1 MIDFIYK
8 YEAAIRLGVFLGGF
22 SLLALWELATP
33 NRSLTQA
40 KIQRWFNN
48 IALVICS
55 TVVIRLLIPTAAIA
69 LAYLVEQNQWGIS
82 YEIDLPFWLRVVLTF
97 ILLDLTIYFQH
108 ALFHVMP
115 VLWRFHR
122 VHHSD
127 LDCDVTTGLR
137 FHPIEIVIS
146 TLVKFVAIL
155 GFGAPVLTVILFE
168 LILNLMSMFT
178 HSNVRINKTFE
189 HILRWFIVTPDMH
202 RIHHS
207 TLENETNSNFSFNLS
222 LWDRI
227 YGTYMAEPKAGQQ
240 GLIIGLEQYNSP
252 DWQNFK
258 GLITMPFTS
267 AIRGYAINDR
277 DTINTDEF
285 SRVNALVDIQTKSLM
300 QAKDLAEQKNQLLQR
315 MINRLTSSEHYQ
327 SMLINNMIDGFISI
341 DSKGII
347 ESFNPASENI
357 FGYKANEVIGKN
369 VEILMPESE
378 ATHHDANL
386 VRYQEK
392 NEKHAI
398 GISRDIEGQ
407 RKDGSLFPI
416 ELALSE
422 VYINN
427 KQIFTATVRDI
438 SKRKEIEKTIL
449 NEKHKAEEANRAKT
463 EFLNS
468 MSHELR
474 TPLNAIIGFSDL
486 LAIQKGIDPALQEQI
501 SFIQSAGHELLE
513 KVTNVLS
520 LSQIEDGD
528 VHVVLEQFSLSKLF
542 DECLLLIKPL
552 SYKAGIEVKLISNTQ
567 TDTINADRNK
577 VKQVLLN
584 LLSNSIKYNKKNGEV
599 TLLVDDYNDKGLRI
613 TVIDNG
619 NGIDE
624 SLINQIFVPFERLGL
639 ENSTIP
645 GTGLGLPISKK
656 LTELMGGTLG
666 VESTLCKGS
675 KFWIE
680 LPLARDIV

>member
-1 MIDFIYK
+1 MIDFFYK
-8 YEAAIRLGVFLGGF
+8 YEAAIRLSVFLGGF

-33 NRSLTQA
+33 NRSLTQV

-48 IALVICS
+48 IALVICN
-55 TVVIRLLIPTAAIA
+55 TVVIRLLLPTAAIA

-82 YEIDLPFWLRVVLTF
+82 YEYDFPFWLKILLTF
-97 ILLDLTIYFQH
+97 ILLDLTMYFQH

-127 LDCDVTTGLR
+127 LDFDVTTGLR
-137 FHPIEIVIS
+137 FHPIEVVIS
-146 TLVKFVAIL
+146 TLIKFVAIL

-207 TLENETNSNFSFNLS
+207 ILENETNSNFSFNIS

-227 YGTYMAEPKAGQQ
+227 YGTYLAEPKAGQQ
-240 GLIIGLEQYNSP
+240 GLIIGLQQYNSP
-252 DWQNFK
+252 DWQNFR
-258 GLITMPFTS
+258 GLITMPFIS
-267 AIRGYAINDR
+267 PVRGYAINNR

-285 SRVNALVDIQTKSLM
+285 SRIKELVDVQTKSLKE
-300 QAKDLAEQKNQLLQR
+300 AKELAEEKNQLLQR
-315 MINRLTSSEHYQ
+315 MISRLTSSEHYQ
-327 SMLINNMIDGFISI
+327 SMLIDNMIDGFISI

-347 ESFNPASENI
+347 NSFNPAAEKI
-357 FGYKANEVIGKN
+357 FGYKENEVIDKN
-369 VEILMPESE
+369 VKILMPETE
-378 ATHHDANL
+378 AAHHDSNL
-386 VRYQEK
+386 SRYQEK
-392 NEKHAI
+392 NEQHVI

-416 ELALSE
+416 DLALSE
-422 VYINN
+422 VNIQN

-449 NEKHKAEEANRAKT
+449 NEKQKAEKANRAKT
-463 EFLNS
+463 EFLNA

-486 LAIQKGIDPALQEQI
+486 LSIQKGIAPELQEQI
-501 SFIQSAGHELLE
+501 SFIQSAGNELLE

-520 LSQIEDGD
+520 LSQIEEGA
-528 VHVVLEQFSLSKLF
+528 VNIVLEKISLSKFL

-552 SYKAGIEVKLISNTQ
+552 SDKAEIEVKLMSNTQ
-567 TDTINADRNK
+567 SDTIKADRNK

-584 LLSNSIKYNKKNGEV
+584 LLSNAIKYNKKHGEV
-599 TLLVDDYNDKGLRI
+599 TLVVEDYNDNGLRI
-613 TVIDNG
+613 TIIDNG

-624 SLINQIFVPFERLGL
+624 PLIKQIFEPFDRLGL
-639 ENSTIP
+639 ENSAIP

-656 LTELMGGTLG
+656 LSELMGGALG
-666 VESTLCKGS
+666 VESTLGKGS

-680 LPLARDIV
+680 LPLARDIG